1 MNDRGTSTTKAL
13 DWRQFAACSAV
24 DPDVMFPAPGYRDG
38 VERAKSVCVPCPV
51 RLQCLRAALAIEGGI
66 TKDNRH
72 GIAGGLTPSQRYA
85 EYNRRRKTAA

>member
-1 MNDRGTSTTKAL
+1 MSDRGTSTTKTP
-13 DWRQFAACSAV
+13 DWRQFAACRAV

-51 RLQCLRAALAIEGGI
+51 RLQCLSAALAIEGGI
-66 TKDNRH
+66 TKDHRH